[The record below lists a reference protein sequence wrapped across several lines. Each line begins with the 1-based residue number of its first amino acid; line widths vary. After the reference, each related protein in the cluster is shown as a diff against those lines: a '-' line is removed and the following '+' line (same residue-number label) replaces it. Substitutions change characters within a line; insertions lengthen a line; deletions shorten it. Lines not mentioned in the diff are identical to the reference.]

1 MKKEKINRVCITYPP
16 FEYNKGFPLMSLNM
30 QFQWVRNFSANYPML
45 LAYAATLLKNNG
57 YDVFFIDTVARKMDI
72 IDWLIQIDKINP
84 QLIFFESTTATIN
97 YTWDTINAI
106 KDKYKNAYIVLA
118 GSHVTA
124 LPEESFLKSE
134 VDFVVTGGDY
144 DVLLLSIVNYINNG
158 EKLKEGIYYK
168 TSQGNIRNTGKCKL
182 DYPLDRLPF
191 IDRNLTNWKLYSK
204 ENEYYKK
211 TPATFIMSGRG
222 AVFNNYNCADSNILF
237 NNVRL
242 RNPINVVDEI
252 EYLHKRYGIKE
263 FVDVTVSFPMG
274 EWLSLFCQTMIERKL
289 NKKVYIDCYMYFTD
303 LDYHYYKMMKKAGF
317 KTLIVT
323 FPSANT
329 KTLEKLSPSYINIDS
344 MIESI
349 KMARKVGLLIDMM
362 VKIGYPWENEEDII
376 ATFDV
381 IKYLMTNGYINT
393 MNTSI
398 FVPYPGTNIFNYCKD
413 SDYINTDN
421 WFEYDMRGSVMK
433 LEVDDIFQYVEYFY
447 NLSFNP
453 MYVLHKILSIRDIYD
468 IKHHI
473 NSFRNVVS
481 SYINRE

>member
-1 MKKEKINRVCITYPP
+1 MKKEKIDRVCITYPP
-16 FEYNKGFPLMSLNM
+16 FEYNKGFPLMSLNR
-30 QFQWVRNFSANYPML
+30 QFQWVRNFTSNYPML

-84 QLIFFESTTATIN
+84 QLIFFEATTATIN

-134 VDFVVTGGDY
+134 VDFVITGGDY

-158 EKLKEGIYYK
+158 EKLKEGIYYR

-222 AVFNNYNCADSNILF
+222 SVFTNYNCSASNILF

-303 LDYHYYKMMKKAGF
+303 LDYHHYKMMKKAGI

-349 KMARKVGLLIDMM
+349 KMARKAGLLIDMM

-413 SDYINTDN
+413 NDYINTDN

-453 MYVLHKILSIRDIYD
+453 MYVLNKILSIRDIYD
-468 IKHHI
+468 IRHHI
-473 NSFRNVVS
+473 NSFRNIIS

>member
-1 MKKEKINRVCITYPP
+1 MKKEKIDRVCITYPP
-16 FEYNKGFPLMSLNM
+16 FEYNKGFPLMSLNR
-30 QFQWVRNFSANYPML
+30 QFQWVRNFSCNYPIL
-45 LAYAATLLKNNG
+45 PAYAATLLKNNG

-84 QLIFFESTTATIN
+84 QLIFFEATTATIN
-97 YTWDTINAI
+97 YTWDTIDAI

-118 GSHVTA
+118 GDHVTA
-124 LPEESFLKSE
+124 LPEESFDKSE
-134 VDFVVTGGDY
+134 VDFVITGGDY
-144 DVLLLSIVNYINNG
+144 DILLLSIVNHINNG
-158 EKLKEGIYYK
+158 EKLKEGIYYR

-222 AVFNNYNCADSNILF
+222 AVFSNYNCAASNILF

-252 EYLHKRYGIKE
+252 EYLYKRYGIKE

-289 NKKVYIDCYMYFTD
+289 NKKVYIDCHMYFTD

-329 KTLEKLSPSYINIDS
+329 KTLEKLFPSYTSIDS
-344 MIESI
+344 VIKSI
-349 KMARKVGLLIDMM
+349 KMARKAGLFIDMM
-362 VKIGYPWENEEDII
+362 VNIGYPWENEDDII
-376 ATFDV
+376 ATYDV
-381 IKYLMTNGYINT
+381 IKYLMTSGYINT

-398 FVPYPGTNIFNYCKD
+398 FVPYPGTNIFNYCKENN
-413 SDYINTDN
+413 YINTDN
-421 WFEYDMRGSVMK
+421 WFEYDMRSSVLK

>member
-1 MKKEKINRVCITYPP
+1 MKKEKIDRVCITYPP
-16 FEYNKGFPLMSLNM
+16 FEYNKGFPLMSLNR
-30 QFQWVRNFSANYPML
+30 QFQWVRNFTSNYPML

-84 QLIFFESTTATIN
+84 QLIFFEATTATIN

-124 LPEESFLKSE
+124 LPEESFFKSE
-134 VDFVVTGGDY
+134 VDFVITGGDY

-158 EKLKEGIYYK
+158 EKLKEGIYYR

-349 KMARKVGLLIDMM
+349 KMARKAGLLIDMM

-413 SDYINTDN
+413 NDYINTDN

-453 MYVLHKILSIRDIYD
+453 MYVLNKILSIRDIYD
-468 IKHHI
+468 IRHHI
-473 NSFRNVVS
+473 NSFRNIIS

>member
-1 MKKEKINRVCITYPP
+1 MKKEKIDRVCITYPP
-16 FEYNKGFPLMSLNM
+16 FEYNKGFPLMSLNR
-30 QFQWVRNFSANYPML
+30 QFQWVRNFTSNYPML

-84 QLIFFESTTATIN
+84 QLIFFEATTATIN

-134 VDFVVTGGDY
+134 VDFVITGGDY

-349 KMARKVGLLIDMM
+349 KMARKAGLLIDMM

-413 SDYINTDN
+413 NDYINTDN

-453 MYVLHKILSIRDIYD
+453 MYVLNKILSIRDIYD
-468 IKHHI
+468 IRHHI
-473 NSFRNVVS
+473 NSFRNIIS

>member
-1 MKKEKINRVCITYPP
+1 
-16 FEYNKGFPLMSLNM
+16 MSLNR
-30 QFQWVRNFSANYPML
+30 QFQWVRNFTSNYPML

-84 QLIFFESTTATIN
+84 QLIFFEATTATIN

-134 VDFVVTGGDY
+134 VDFVITGGDY

-158 EKLKEGIYYK
+158 EKLKEGIYYR

-289 NKKVYIDCYMYFTD
+289 NKKVYIDCYMYFT
-303 LDYHYYKMMKKAGF
+303 
-317 KTLIVT
+317 V
-323 FPSANT
+323 
-329 KTLEKLSPSYINIDS
+329 
-344 MIESI
+344 
-349 KMARKVGLLIDMM
+349 
-362 VKIGYPWENEEDII
+362 
-376 ATFDV
+376 
-381 IKYLMTNGYINT
+381 
-393 MNTSI
+393 
-398 FVPYPGTNIFNYCKD
+398 
-413 SDYINTDN
+413 
-421 WFEYDMRGSVMK
+421 
-433 LEVDDIFQYVEYFY
+433 
-447 NLSFNP
+447 
-453 MYVLHKILSIRDIYD
+453 
-468 IKHHI
+468 
-473 NSFRNVVS
+473 
-481 SYINRE
+481 

>member
-1 MKKEKINRVCITYPP
+1 MKKEKIDRVCITYPP
-16 FEYNKGFPLMSLNM
+16 FEYNKGFPLMSLNR
-30 QFQWVRNFSANYPML
+30 QFQWVRNFTSNYPML

-84 QLIFFESTTATIN
+84 QLIFFEATTATIN

-349 KMARKVGLLIDMM
+349 KMARKAGLLIDMM

-381 IKYLMTNGYINT
+381 IKYLTTNGYINT

-413 SDYINTDN
+413 NDYINTDN

-453 MYVLHKILSIRDIYD
+453 MYVLNKILSIRDIYD
-468 IKHHI
+468 IRHHI
-473 NSFRNVVS
+473 NSFRNIIS

>member
-1 MKKEKINRVCITYPP
+1 MKKEKIDRVCITYPP
-16 FEYNKGFPLMSLNM
+16 FEYNKGFPLMSLNR
-30 QFQWVRNFSANYPML
+30 QFQWVRNFTSNYPML

-84 QLIFFESTTATIN
+84 QLIFFEATTATIN

-349 KMARKVGLLIDMM
+349 KMARKAGLLIDMM

-413 SDYINTDN
+413 NDYINTDN

-453 MYVLHKILSIRDIYD
+453 MYVLNKILSIRDIYD
-468 IKHHI
+468 IRHHI
-473 NSFRNVVS
+473 NSFRNIIS

>member
-1 MKKEKINRVCITYPP
+1 MKKEKIDRVCITYPP
-16 FEYNKGFPLMSLNM
+16 FEYNKGFPLMSLNR
-30 QFQWVRNFSANYPML
+30 QFQWVRNFTSNYPML

-84 QLIFFESTTATIN
+84 QLIFFEATTATIN

-182 DYPLDRLPF
+182 DYLLDRLPF

-349 KMARKVGLLIDMM
+349 KMARKAGLLIDMM

-413 SDYINTDN
+413 NDYINTDN

-453 MYVLHKILSIRDIYD
+453 MYVLNKILSIRDIYD
-468 IKHHI
+468 IRHHI
-473 NSFRNVVS
+473 NSFRNIIS

>member
-1 MKKEKINRVCITYPP
+1 MKKEKIDRVCITYPP
-16 FEYNKGFPLMSLNM
+16 FEYNKGFPLMSLNR
-30 QFQWVRNFSANYPML
+30 QFQWVRNFTSNYPML

-84 QLIFFESTTATIN
+84 QLIFFEATTATIN

-134 VDFVVTGGDY
+134 VDFVITGGDY

-158 EKLKEGIYYK
+158 EKLKEGIYYR

-349 KMARKVGLLIDMM
+349 KMARKAGLLIDMM

-413 SDYINTDN
+413 NDYINTDN

-453 MYVLHKILSIRDIYD
+453 MYVLNKILSIRDIYD
-468 IKHHI
+468 IRHHI
-473 NSFRNVVS
+473 NSFRNIIS

>member
-1 MKKEKINRVCITYPP
+1 MKKEKIDRVCITYPP
-16 FEYNKGFPLMSLNM
+16 FEYNKGFPLMSLNR
-30 QFQWVRNFSANYPML
+30 QFQWVRNFTSNYPML

-84 QLIFFESTTATIN
+84 QLIFFEATTATIN

-124 LPEESFLKSE
+124 LPEESFFKSE
-134 VDFVVTGGDY
+134 VDFVITGGDY

-349 KMARKVGLLIDMM
+349 KMARKAGLLIDMM

-413 SDYINTDN
+413 NDYINTDN

-453 MYVLHKILSIRDIYD
+453 MYVLNKILSIRDIYD
-468 IKHHI
+468 IRHHI
-473 NSFRNVVS
+473 NSFRNIIS